1 MTFRRRVVLLSGLAV
16 AAAVFAVSVVTYVLV
31 RGELRDRVD
40 EELKHAVN
48 VTFATP
54 IFGSGNA
61 SRLRGGAPGADRGH
75 VGTVSTG
82 SSETGSARPRL
93 LIPSGALGGRSIY
106 AQLVNSDGEVIPP
119 QGAPADLGNTSSA
132 QAVAA
137 SEREAFFS
145 DVETAGH
152 HVRVY
157 TAPVKHGHGQA
168 IEVARSLDD
177 VDSNLRQL
185 TVILA
190 IACVAGIVLGGGL
203 GYLVSRAAVAPVQ
216 RLRRAAEDVATT
228 RDLSR
233 RIDAAGQDELAAL
246 ARSFNQMLEA
256 LEDSVGAQRQL
267 VADASHELRT
277 PLASI
282 RTNAEVLAQSDLL
295 SDSERRAILAD
306 VIGQLGELT
315 ALVGDLIDL
324 ARDADHEREP
334 ATRVRL
340 DQIASEV
347 ADRVQGRHPEVDL
360 RLELEPTAVLAV
372 SSHVERAVS
381 NLLDNAVKWS
391 PPGREIEVRAAD
403 GELSVRDHG
412 PGIDPEDLPHVF
424 DRFYRSARA
433 RGTPG
438 SGLGLAIVRHV
449 AETAGGSV
457 SASNEPGGGTR
468 LAITLPRV
476 GAVEIPAPAR
486 ATF

>member
-1 MTFRRRVVLLSGLAV
+1 MSFRRRVVLLSGLAV
-16 AAAVFAVSVVTYVLV
+16 AIAVVAVSIVTYVLV
-31 RGELRDRVD
+31 RSELRDRVD
-40 EELKHAVN
+40 EELKHDVTE
-48 VTFATP
+48 TFATP
-54 IFGSGNA
+54 ILGSGQA

-75 VGTVSTG
+75 VATVPAG
-82 SSETGSARPRL
+82 SSQAGSASPRL
-93 LIPSGALGGRSIY
+93 LLPDGALGSRSVY
-106 AQLVNSDGEVIPP
+106 AQLVDSDGEVTPP
-119 QGAPADLGNTSSA
+119 HGPPADLGDTRAA
-132 QAVAA
+132 QEVAA
-137 SEREAFFS
+137 GDRDAFFT
-145 DVETAGH
+145 DVRTAGH

-157 TAPVKHGHGQA
+157 TAPVQYGHAQA

-185 TVILA
+185 AVILA
-190 IACVAGIVLGGGL
+190 IVCVAGIILGGGL

-216 RLRRAAEDVATT
+216 RLRRAAEEVATT

-256 LEDSVGAQRQL
+256 LEGSVGAQRQL

-295 SDSERRAILAD
+295 TESERRAILAD
-306 VIGQLGELT
+306 VVEQLGELT

-324 ARDADHEREP
+324 ARDADHELEP
-334 ATRVRL
+334 VAPVRL
-340 DQIASEV
+340 DEIVGEV
-347 ADRVQGRHPEVDL
+347 AERVQGRHPEVHL
-360 RLELEPTAVLAV
+360 RLELEPSAVLAV
-372 SSHVERAVS
+372 SSQIERAIS
-381 NLLDNAVKWS
+381 NLLDNAVKWN
-391 PPGREIEVRAAD
+391 PPGREIEVRVGA

-424 DRFYRSARA
+424 DRFYRSAHA

-449 AETAGGSV
+449 AETAGGSRQRHQRPRRGRAAV
-457 SASNEPGGGTR
+457 DQLPERRGGRDAGSS
-468 LAITLPRV
+468 LS
-476 GAVEIPAPAR
+476 
-486 ATF
+486 

>member
-1 MTFRRRVVLLSGLAV
+1 MSFRRRVVVLSGLAV
-16 AAAVFAVSVVTYVLV
+16 AIAVIAVSIATYVLV

-40 EELKHAVN
+40 DELKRDVS

-54 IFGSGNA
+54 IFGSGQA

-75 VGTVSTG
+75 VATVPAG
-82 SSETGSARPRL
+82 SSGAGSASPRL
-93 LIPSGALGGRSIY
+93 LLPSGALGGRSVY
-106 AQLVNSDGEVIPP
+106 AQLVDSDGEVTPP
-119 QGAPADLGNTSSA
+119 HGPPADLGDTSAA

-137 SEREAFFS
+137 GQRDAFFT
-145 DVETAGH
+145 DVQTAGH

-185 TVILA
+185 AVILA
-190 IACVAGIVLGGGL
+190 IACIAGIVLGGGL

-216 RLRRAAEDVATT
+216 RLRRAAEEVATT
-228 RDLSR
+228 KDLSR

-256 LEDSVGAQRQL
+256 LEESVGAQRQL

-295 SDSERRAILAD
+295 TDAERRAILGD
-306 VIGQLGELT
+306 VIEQLGELT

-324 ARDADHEREP
+324 AREADHEREP
-334 ATRVRL
+334 ATPVRL
-340 DQIASEV
+340 DEV
-347 ADRVQGRHPEVDL
+347 AAEVAERVQGRHPEVDL
-360 RLELEPTAVLAV
+360 RIKLEPCAVLAV
-372 SSHVERAVS
+372 SSQVERAIS

-391 PPGREIEVRAAD
+391 PPGREIEVQVAD
-403 GELSVRDHG
+403 GQLSVRDHG

-424 DRFYRSARA
+424 DRFYRSAHA

-449 AETAGGSV
+449 AETAGGAV
-457 SASNEPGGGTR
+457 SASNEPSGGAR
-468 LAITLPRV
+468 LTIKLPRAP
-476 GAVEIPAPAR
+476 AVEIPAAAR

>member
-1 MTFRRRVVLLSGLAV
+1 MSFRRRVVLLSGLAV
-16 AAAVFAVSVVTYVLV
+16 ALAVAAVSIVTYVLV

-40 EELKHAVN
+40 EELRHDVTE
-48 VTFATP
+48 TFATP
-54 IFGSGNA
+54 ILGSSKA
-61 SRLRGGAPGADRGH
+61 SRLQAGAPGADRGH
-75 VGTVSTG
+75 VGTVPAGG
-82 SSETGSARPRL
+82 SQDGSATPRL
-93 LIPSGALGGRSIY
+93 LLPNGALGGRSVY
-106 AQLVNSDGEVIPP
+106 AQLVDSDGEVTPP
-119 QGAPADLGNTSSA
+119 HGPPADLGDTRA
-132 QAVAA
+132 AAEVAA
-137 SEREAFFS
+137 GKRDAFFT

-157 TAPVKHGHGQA
+157 TAPVKHGHGEA
-168 IEVARSLDD
+168 IQVARSLDD

-185 TVILA
+185 AVILA

-216 RLRRAAEDVATT
+216 RLRRAAEEVATT

-233 RIDAAGQDELAAL
+233 RIDDAGQDELAAL

-256 LEDSVGAQRQL
+256 LEDSVDAQRQL

-282 RTNAEVLAQSDLL
+282 RTNAEVLSQSDLL
-295 SDSERRAILAD
+295 TDTERRAILAD
-306 VIGQLGELT
+306 VVEQLGELT

-334 ATRVRL
+334 ARPVRL
-340 DQIASEV
+340 DLIASEV
-347 ADRVQGRHPEVDL
+347 AERIQGRHPEVDL
-360 RLELEPTAVLAV
+360 RLELEPSAVRAV
-372 SSHVERAVS
+372 SSQLERAIS

-391 PPGREIEVRAAD
+391 PPGAEVEVRVAD

-412 PGIDPEDLPHVF
+412 PGIDADDMPHVF
-424 DRFYRSARA
+424 DRFYRSAHA

-457 SASNEPGGGTR
+457 SAANDPDGGAR
-468 LAITLPRV
+468 LSISLPRA
-476 GAVEIPAPAR
+476 GAVEVSASL
-486 ATF
+486 